1 MQKRMMT
8 IFLLV
13 VLVLSGLLSLY
24 SMGNLQGNA
33 RVINYTGVVR
43 GATQRLVKEELEG
56 RRDDAL
62 ISKLDGI
69 IEELR
74 TGEGENRLV
83 RLKDDEYQEMVAL
96 MQERWEEMKQEI
108 RKVREGADS
117 QRLYNLSEDFFELA
131 DESVGTAEQYA
142 ERYVR
147 MAQICFAAL
156 TLICTAAAILLA
168 VYMRK
173 QEQRRREV
181 EMMENANLEKSRKLS
196 RMTQD
201 LQAPMNEISE
211 LLYVSD
217 MDTYEL
223 LFINDAGK
231 RSFHLD
237 DIEGKIC
244 YRVLQGRDSPCP
256 FCTNRF
262 LKSGENYTWE
272 ITNPITGRHYL
283 LKDRL
288 IEWEGRRARLE
299 LAFDTT
305 DAEQEKEKLKYA
317 LSSEQ
322 MVMELSL
329 IHI

>member
-1 MQKRMMT
+1 
-8 IFLLV
+8 
-13 VLVLSGLLSLY
+13 
-24 SMGNLQGNA
+24 
-33 RVINYTGVVR
+33 
-43 GATQRLVKEELEG
+43 
-56 RRDDAL
+56 
-62 ISKLDGI
+62 
-69 IEELR
+69 
-74 TGEGENRLV
+74 
-83 RLKDDEYQEMVAL
+83 

-108 RKVREGADS
+108 RKVRAGADS

-211 LLYVSD
+211 LLC
-217 MDTYEL
+217 
-223 LFINDAGK
+223 
-231 RSFHLD
+231 RSVWIVMSCYLSTTQENESSHLD
-237 DIEGKIC
+237 DIEGNIC

-272 ITNPITGRHYL
+272 ITSPITGRHYL

-288 IEWEGRRARLE
+288 IEWEGRRARVE

-305 DAEQEKEKLKYA
+305 DAEQEKEKLN
-317 LSSEQ
+317 SSELRADGDGVCQ
-322 MVMELSL
+322 DTVL
-329 IHI
+329 

>member
-108 RKVREGADS
+108 RKVRAGADS

-244 YRVLQGRDSPCP
+244 
-256 FCTNRF
+256 
-262 LKSGENYTWE
+262 
-272 ITNPITGRHYL
+272 
-283 LKDRL
+283 
-288 IEWEGRRARLE
+288 
-299 LAFDTT
+299 
-305 DAEQEKEKLKYA
+305 
-317 LSSEQ
+317 
-322 MVMELSL
+322 
-329 IHI
+329 